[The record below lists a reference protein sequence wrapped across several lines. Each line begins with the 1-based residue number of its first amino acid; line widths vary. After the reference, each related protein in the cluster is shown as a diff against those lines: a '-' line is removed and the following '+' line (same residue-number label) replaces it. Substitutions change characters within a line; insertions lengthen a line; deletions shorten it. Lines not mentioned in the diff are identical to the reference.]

1 MYKPLSRPSVK
12 STAPNWCCY
21 AAVLCVTLTHTNK
34 LARIERF
41 TVARAN
47 IVFLGCNYND
57 KRIKAQFDNL
67 KRRLEADTALSCV
80 VIDKRSKK
88 PARDLWQDIKGH
100 IEDSA
105 ACLFDLTGFRPNVV
119 LELGYALSIKA
130 EDQIF
135 ITFRKRKSQGKA
147 PQWLLSD
154 IGHLNRHEYISMTEL
169 EQFMRDQLARIPF
182 SEGLAGFS
190 QDCEATN
197 AAEKY
202 RTFGVK
208 VLQAIRDKGPQSEQQ
223 IQRTLVGSACRL
235 QRMLSMLK
243 KHKLIGRPPGRNGKF
258 AIPALPV

>member
-1 MYKPLSRPSVK
+1 MAK
-12 STAPNWCCY
+12 S
-21 AAVLCVTLTHTNK
+21 
-34 LARIERF
+34 
-41 TVARAN
+41 N

-67 KRRLEADTALSCV
+67 KKRIEADTALQCI

-88 PARDLWQDIKGH
+88 PARDLWQDIKQH
-100 IEDSA
+100 IEEAA
-105 ACLFDLTGFRPNVV
+105 ACFFDLTGFRPNVV

-135 ITFRKRKSQGKA
+135 ITFRKRKTKGKA
-147 PQWLLSD
+147 PVWLLSD

-169 EQFMRDQLARIPF
+169 EDFMREQLAQLPF
-182 SEGLAGFS
+182 AESLKEYQ

-202 RTFGVK
+202 QKHGLL

-223 IQRTLVGSACRL
+223 IQRILAGSACR
-235 QRMLSMLK
+235 QKRMVALLK
-243 KHKLIGRPPGRNGKF
+243 KRKLIKRPPGPNGKY
-258 AIPALPV
+258 AIPEVVE